1 MKGLSVIISNENWP
15 FMGCGTL
22 TMTFCF
28 SSFTDTRMTQL
39 IHRLKQLNVTFAF
52 PCPIAVLYEEKA
64 SNFWDE
70 FYMQH
75 QNR

>member
-1 MKGLSVIISNENWP
+1 
-15 FMGCGTL
+15 
-22 TMTFCF
+22 MTFCF

-39 IHRLKQLNVTFAF
+39 IHRLKQLNVTFAY